1 MRTTRL
7 LAAAAATSL
16 LAFGPLAGFAAAD
29 AAPKGVGTGTVSST
43 ALSIQLGA
51 NGDLLSIRVLGDDG
65 SSTIDPAK
73 GTPVSSSTLRPL
85 TVSSKTVPALN
96 LALPAVT
103 SRSTGAEDKK
113 SVAPAVPSSPAA
125 SGKLNAAL
133 SSIVDAAG
141 ARSGLA
147 AGLANLGLAGGL
159 VEVPTGS
166 VQVASKATGGS
177 ASGSR
182 TITIPEVRVLD
193 LSAVLDGL
201 GLGLTD
207 LSVTQILGLLKGLGI
222 QLPDIVDPAAAVAA
236 LNTAID
242 TAQAATGPITAQL
255 CNTIDGLL
263 DDTLGGL
270 GGLGD
275 TVGDLPQVIGGVT
288 GELPV
293 VGGGDSGSLP
303 IIGGGSGGGGGT
315 LPIVGGGGGGL
326 LGGLQAQ
333 ALLPEGFSCSNIT
346 GTVQDLVDTLQDT
359 LGTLLVGA
367 LVELGDTSLL
377 SVKDVR
383 VGIETLATESVA
395 SSVADVTAS
404 IGQVRVGELPVPGVS
419 GLDLAV
425 PATALNQA
433 TAAIQGAVS
442 GVLSSLNA
450 GLADLV
456 KVELLD
462 IDKVVGEAGDYVTA
476 ASTVTALRATVT
488 PPTDLLRSAA
498 LLDLTGDPVTEI
510 LETVTTTVPTIAP
523 AMGALETA
531 LGGIEALS
539 APLTVTVGQLSANA
553 AFRPAAAQVA
563 PGEDGGAEGAP
574 GGELPRT
581 GGDAAL
587 PAMAA
592 VLLAGAALAI
602 RRVVRSSLV

>member
-7 LAAAAATSL
+7 VAAGAATSL

-125 SGKLNAAL
+125 SGRLNAAL

-182 TITIPEVRVLD
+182 MITIPEVRVLD

-201 GLGLTD
+201 GLELTD
-207 LSVTQILGLLKGLGI
+207 LSVTQVLGLLKSLGI
-222 QLPDIVDPAAAVAA
+222 QLPDIVDPAAAVAS

-255 CNTIDGLL
+255 CATIDGLL

-293 VGGGDSGSLP
+293 VGGGDSGGLP
-303 IIGGGSGGGGGT
+303 IVGGGSGGGGGT
-315 LPIVGGGGGGL
+315 LPGIGGGGGL
-326 LGGLQAQ
+326 LGGLQSQ

-346 GTVQDLVDTLQDT
+346 GTVQDLVDTLQST
-359 LGTLLVGA
+359 LGMLLVGA
-367 LVELGDTSLL
+367 LVELGDTALL

-383 VGIETLATESVA
+383 VGIETLATESVS

-425 PATALNQA
+425 PAAALNQA
-433 TAAIQGAVS
+433 TEAIQGAVS

-462 IDKVVGEAGDYVTA
+462 IDKVVSEAGDYVTA

-523 AMGALETA
+523 AMGALEAA

-563 PGEDGGAEGAP
+563 PGEEGGGIP